1 MRLARLPSDE
11 GWVNGVQPLGGKEPF
26 SEMSWGRCT
35 AERGEKWKGKR
46 AAKSQDILKASLA
59 NYIRDQALGT

>member
-1 MRLARLPSDE
+1 MVEQTKDD
-11 GWVNGVQPLGGKEPF
+11 NYIHDFK
-26 SEMSWGRCT
+26 
-35 AERGEKWKGKR
+35 RGEKWKGKR